1 MTDCRNWS
9 RGDCRPDNR
18 RKSQRLH
25 FVPFA
30 VRIPR
35 VAIMRSNHFFYGLLG
50 LSFLTAFVVPA
61 RFTTPGIQQLQGVFA
76 PVSRPIRYLAA
87 WIYNRTHQPAVV
99 DDRSPL
105 TLRPIA
111 TVYEE
116 NHQLLTALASLQIK
130 FDQLSQLNA
139 DRQSVGDI
147 RPLCKPATV
156 TGSEVSGLREGLT
169 IRVGS
174 SSVSLLNRPVIRG
187 NPSQSPLPCDLV
199 GRIVR
204 NGPAGAQ
211 VRLITD
217 PGFVLTAR
225 IGRYVTDSD
234 GHLKLSYDPL
244 IHPLVRGIGN
254 NQMAIQSTLSMQ
266 QVRDGKIQRG
276 DVVVLDDHDSQEG
289 RDGWPLNIQGFTVGR
304 IVSINPQQNAPL
316 FADIRIEPQTNLM
329 RLTEVMVMV
338 KD

>member
-1 MTDCRNWS
+1 MS
-9 RGDCRPDNR
+9 AG
-18 RKSQRLH
+18 LH
-25 FVPFA
+25 FGTAA

-35 VAIMRSNHFFYGLLG
+35 VAILRSRFLFYGLMG
-50 LSFLTAFVVPA
+50 LSFITAFVLPA
-61 RFTTPGIQQLQGVFA
+61 VYPAKFASAGLPQLQGIFA
-76 PVSRPIRYLAA
+76 PVSRPARALAG
-87 WIYNRTHQPAVV
+87 WVYNRTHRPVVV
-99 DDRSPL
+99 DDRSPEAP
-105 TLRPIA
+105 RSNF

-130 FDQLSQLNA
+130 LDQLSQLNA
-139 DRQSVGDI
+139 DRQSLGDI
-147 RPLCKPATV
+147 RPLCKPAIV

-169 IRVGS
+169 LSVGS
-174 SSVSLLNRPVIRG
+174 TSLPLVNRPVIRG
-187 NPSQSPLPCDLV
+187 NPSLSPLPCDLI

-204 NGPAGAQ
+204 SGPAGAQ
-211 VRLITD
+211 VRLVTD

-225 IGRYVTDSD
+225 IGRYVTQPD
-234 GHLKLSYDPL
+234 GKLQMVYDPQ
-244 IHPLVRGIGN
+244 IHPLVRGIGS

-266 QVRDGKIQRG
+266 QVHDGKVQKG
-276 DVVVLDDHDSQEG
+276 DTVVLDDHD
-289 RDGWPLNIQGFTVGR
+289 DWPLNVQGFAVGR

>member
-1 MTDCRNWS
+1 
-9 RGDCRPDNR
+9 
-18 RKSQRLH
+18 
-25 FVPFA
+25 
-30 VRIPR
+30 
-35 VAIMRSNHFFYGLLG
+35 VAILRSNHLFFGLLG
-50 LSFLTAFVVPA
+50 FSFLTAFVLPA
-61 RFTTPGIQQLQGVFA
+61 RFTTPGFQQLQGVFA
-76 PVSRPIRYLAA
+76 PVSRPVRAVA
-87 WIYNRTHQPAVV
+87 WWGYNRTHRIEVV
-99 DDRSPL
+99 DDRSPAQP
-105 TLRPIA
+105 RPTT

-116 NHQLLTALASLQIK
+116 NHELLTALASLQIK

-169 IRVGS
+169 ISVGS
-174 SSVSLLNRPVIRG
+174 TSVSLLNRPVIRG
-187 NPSQSPLPCDLV
+187 NPTQSPLPCDLV
-199 GRIVR
+199 GRVVR
-204 NGPAGAQ
+204 SGMAGAQ

-225 IGRYVTDSD
+225 IGRYETDSD
-234 GHLKLSYDPL
+234 GHLKLSYDRQ

-266 QVRDGKIQRG
+266 QVRDHKIQKG
-276 DVVVLDDHDSQEG
+276 DVVVLDDHDSQG
-289 RDGWPLNIQGFTVGR
+289 DRDGWPLNIQGFTIGR
-304 IVSINPQQNAPL
+304 IVSITPQQNAPL

-338 KD
+338 RD